1 MDLNNFNKQLLT
13 RYTESECKR
22 QLFLDLA
29 QIKPELWYIDNR
41 AIERI
46 RHERL
51 QNKFLKD
58 LGNKFEQKVYSH
70 LVRYIGVKY
79 NVKDNGEVDETY
91 LNPGIFEQFYD
102 ELIKN
107 TNLDDII
114 LLEFQYETPEY
125 FFKKIFPPKNNVN
138 EIPVN
143 FGEQRP
149 DIIIIGNSFN
159 KKKKKVVEL
168 LSDGTTREVPKSE
181 ISTRFGISIIDV
193 KNISEDHIGK
203 KQFIEILYYLW
214 TLASYLK
221 EHNLDEK
228 FFVRIDFNGIF
239 PQYSE
244 DILKTLHS
252 LDDFLDLTIQLH
264 WEQTHQVFLD
274 IIQKIKK
281 LWLKAPIPIESTP
294 VNIQASCGYCY
305 FIEDCKKTLG
315 IDSEPCDWSLQLIPY
330 TSFSIA
336 QQLLSLGFKTIGD
349 VSANIGSIK
358 IGNTPEPLYAELPLL
373 KLKALALINKQVV
386 NPQQGEI
393 HTYSIPRFTTIS
405 ITFAIE
411 KDPVNERVYAAG
423 FYVDMVVSG
432 KSPFG
437 GIFNN
442 WWKIWKDGLNS
453 NKKPKEIQAKL
464 NKNLI
469 RPLPLV
475 EVEQFLYFLKKLKTI
490 IIYLKGDK
498 TKSGQPRK
506 TTEII
511 YQFAIINK
519 GHTNEEEINF
529 TKHIIKKLYTIF
541 ELCNVVENY
550 IVTDGYKAGTY
561 YGPTTSL
568 FYWSKRQLNNFQS
581 MLERNL
587 NSIIDDIDVWGKYLA
602 IISYFTPSDSEVAHP
617 YQHKKLFNV
626 QDFAET
632 ILGFPS
638 IISYTWHEIA
648 KIVKKINSSNKF
660 WVQHF
665 NYMDFNNWYL
675 MLVEDDIPE
684 KKNFRSE
691 LRRQVMHKIRTIN
704 QLRKVFQIES
714 RYVISKHARIISK
727 EEIRRV
733 ILPTDYHSIAQVWY
747 LFSKLTGSMEE
758 MDTEHFRTIYPEFS
772 IAKLAAAKVS
782 NLIIRQS
789 GVKKVYYEFQM
800 KGLSSNMKIRANDR
814 VLLIPNEKRDMSAN
828 RRMEPW
834 KVSIESMEWL
844 SHINGYKVI
853 TKETSADLFDM
864 VKKDKEIPESPEDLD
879 WYLYPTYIDAW
890 SKKLYGENALLQRYN
905 MGRSWLGS
913 RLSYLWKIR
922 SKQELFWP
930 ENWTFSAPSVYLY
943 APNLLLRMTN
953 GPQETHDKLLTQ
965 IEPTLDPSQERS
977 IQISLEKVISGIQGP
992 PGTGKSQTIAALID
1006 EYYIR
1011 RISNGKKSVKILV
1024 TSFSYAAIRVLIK
1037 KIREGKDKSGKPTPS
1052 SQIQMIFLHSMHQ
1065 KPIPSLSGCREVDDL
1080 IRSGS
1085 TWKLNNQ
1092 PYTVT
1097 NSKLLEESLENCYI
1111 IFANAHQL
1119 YFLPERVE
1127 DDFSFDL
1134 ICVDEA
1140 SQLQVDHFMSSL
1152 QFVNKHKFVI
1162 KPKYRGEP
1170 NTRITDNDEIKHL
1183 SIENNLDPNLLTKIV
1198 IVGDYNQLPPVQ
1210 PVPPPKNLESILKSL
1225 FVYYVK
1231 NHEIPNSQLQTNY
1244 RSHKDIVNYTS
1255 QLGFYEDL
1263 KPDPNNMDRIIKG
1276 NINNVE
1282 EKWVQEI
1289 LEPQKVVSCIIH
1301 KKKFEIGVSALE
1313 SYLVV
1318 KIIIGYFKMVQPVSK
1333 AQERL
1338 FWRETVG
1345 VVAPHN
1351 AQGRLIIRQL
1361 YDKLIDPSKPL
1372 TCLNHSELM
1381 NLLINTIYSV
1391 EKFQGSDREL
1401 IISSIGISDKDQL
1414 NAESEFIYNINR
1426 FNVLTSRAK
1435 SKIILIASKR
1445 FFKYIPKDRNIMEEA
1460 AHIRNYALNYCN
1472 KSINFSFKD
1481 EKNLDEVVEFRYK
1494 D

>member
-1 MDLNNFNKQLLT
+1 MSYNNFNKQLLT

-29 QIKPELWYIDNR
+29 QIKPDLWYTDNR
-41 AIERI
+41 PIERI
-46 RHERL
+46 GQNRL
-51 QNKFLKD
+51 HIKLLPL
-58 LGNKFEQKVYSH
+58 LGKIFEQKVYSH
-70 LVRYIGVKY
+70 LIKFNGVKF
-79 NVKDNGEVDETY
+79 NVKENGEVDETY
-91 LNPGIFEQFYD
+91 LNPRIFEQFYD
-102 ELIKN
+102 QLMKKPLE
-107 TNLDDII
+107 DIL
-114 LLEFQYETPEY
+114 LLEFQFETPES
-125 FFKKIFPPKNNVN
+125 FFNEIFPPKNEYK

-143 FGEQRP
+143 YGEQRP
-149 DIIIIGNSFN
+149 DIIILGNSFN
-159 KKKKKVVEL
+159 KRKEKIIEL
-168 LSDGTTREVPKSE
+168 LSDGAIREVPKSE
-181 ISTRFGISIIDV
+181 LITRFGIVIIDI
-193 KNISEDHIGK
+193 KNIREDHIGK

-214 TLASYLK
+214 TLTSYLS
-221 EHNLDEK
+221 EHKLNDK

-244 DILKTLHS
+244 NILKTLHS

-264 WEQTHQVFLD
+264 WEQAHQVFRD

-281 LWLKAPIPIESTP
+281 LWTKAPIPIEATP
-294 VNIQASCGYCY
+294 VNIQPSCGYCY

-315 IDSEPCDWSLQLIPY
+315 IDGEPCDWSLQLIPY
-330 TSFSIA
+330 TSFSISK
-336 QQLLSLGFKTIGD
+336 QLLGLGFKTISD
-349 VSANIGSIK
+349 VSANIDSIK
-358 IGNTPEPLYAELPLL
+358 VGNTPEPLYAELPLL
-373 KLKALALINKQVV
+373 KLKALALINNQVV
-386 NPQQGEI
+386 IPHQGEI

-405 ITFAIE
+405 ITFAVE
-411 KDPVNERVYAAG
+411 TDPANERVYAVG
-423 FYVDMVVSG
+423 FFVDMVASG
-432 KSPFG
+432 KTPYG
-437 GIFNN
+437 GVFNN
-442 WWKIWKDGLNS
+442 WWKIWKDALDS
-453 NKKPKEIQAKL
+453 NKKPKEIQTKL
-464 NKNLI
+464 NENLI
-469 RPLPLV
+469 RPIPLV
-475 EVEQFLYFLKKLKTI
+475 VVEQFLYILKKLKKI

-498 TKSGQPRK
+498 TKSGVPRK
-506 TTEII
+506 STEII

-519 GHTNEEEINF
+519 GHTNDEEIEL
-529 TKHIIKKLYTIF
+529 TKNIIKRLYTIF

-550 IVTDGYKAGTY
+550 VVTDGYKAGTY

-568 FYWSKRQLNNFQS
+568 FYWAKRQLNNFQT
-581 MLERNL
+581 MFERNI
-587 NSIIDDIDVWGKYLA
+587 NNIIDDIDVWGKYSA

-632 ILGFPS
+632 ILGFPC

-648 KIVKKINSSNKF
+648 KIVKGINSSKKF
-660 WVQHF
+660 WIQHF

-675 MLVEDDIPE
+675 MVVEDDPSE
-684 KKNFRSE
+684 KKNIRLE

-704 QLRKVFQIES
+704 NLRKVFQIES
-714 RYVISKHARIISK
+714 RYVISKHARVISK
-727 EEIRRV
+727 EEIRRA
-733 ILPTDYHSIAQVWY
+733 ILPSDYHSIAQVWF

-758 MDTEHFRTIYPEFS
+758 TDTEYFRTIYPEFS

-782 NLIIRQS
+782 NLVIRKI
-789 GVKKVYYEFQM
+789 GIKKVYYEFQM

-834 KVSIESMEWL
+834 KVTIESMEWL

-864 VKKDKEIPESPEDLD
+864 VKKDKEISESPENLD

-943 APNLLLRMTN
+943 APNLLLEMVSN
-953 GPQETHDKLLTQ
+953 SKETHDKLLTQ
-965 IEPTLDPSQERS
+965 IEPSLDPSQERS
-977 IQISLEKVISGIQGP
+977 IHLALEKVISGIQGP

-1011 RISNGKKSVKILV
+1011 CINNGKKSVKILV

-1052 SQIQMIFLHSMHQ
+1052 SQIQMMFLHSMHQ
-1065 KPIPSLSGCREVDDL
+1065 KPILSLSGCREVDDL
-1080 IRSGS
+1080 ISGS

-1097 NSKLLEESLENCYI
+1097 KSRLLEESLENCYI

-1152 QFVNKHKFVI
+1152 QFVKKHKFVI
-1162 KPKYRGEP
+1162 KPKFRGEP
-1170 NTRITDNDEIKHL
+1170 NILITDIDDIKHL

-1263 KPDPNNMDRIIKG
+1263 KPDPNNMDRTIKG

-1333 AQERL
+1333 AQERV

-1445 FFKYIPKDRNIMEEA
+1445 FFKYIPNDRNIMEEA

-1472 KSINFSFKD
+1472 KSVNFSFKD
-1481 EKNLDEVVEFRYK
+1481 EKNLDEFVEFRYK